1 MLSHQLA
8 QNLYREIEG
17 LKGQLEKV
25 TNDHRVLQQDF
36 VEMEL
41 DYKQE
46 KEEMMVKID
55 YLTELAGCGVPDD
68 WVDDQGNE
76 GENCKAVNLW
86 NKWQEKWCSEYQHDG
101 DEKPKCWWELV
112 DVIDQRNDEL
122 GNLRIQEVD
131 RFQKRDHERLASLLE
146 SQKEVD
152 ALTKKNLEMASQID
166 LMGIAAGA
174 NISASENR
182 ERDYRQQIDS
192 LRTVCEANISASDN
206 RERDYRQQIDKLE
219 SAAADAAEAM
229 GNLSKEVTQLKEE
242 LDRYKNSSTQENEG
256 YWFKRYTQK
265 SARTAELDKE
275 VSEHQDQINEMGQR
289 FENRDRDYRA
299 QINELNDENTVLENK
314 IYDLEYT
321 LREIMR
327 IGGEA
332 QVRQEEEDE

>member
-1 MLSHQLA
+1 MLSHHLA

-17 LKGQLEKV
+17 LKGQLEAV
-25 TNDHRVLQQDF
+25 TNDNYVLQQNF

-41 DYKQE
+41 DYNQE
-46 KEEMMVKID
+46 KEEMMAKID

-86 NKWQEKWCSEYQHDG
+86 NKWQEKWCSDYQHDG
-101 DEKPKCWWELV
+101 DEKPKCWWELA
-112 DVIDQRNDEL
+112 DMIDQRNDEL
-122 GNLRIQEVD
+122 GNLRSQELVSS
-131 RFQKRDHERLASLLE
+131 QKRDHERLAALRE

-152 ALTKKNLEMASQID
+152 ALTKKNLEMACQID
-166 LMGIAAGA
+166 TLETAGA

-182 ERDYRQQIDS
+182 ERMYRTQIS
-192 LRTVCEANISASDN
+192 G
-206 RERDYRQQIDKLE
+206 LE
-219 SAAADAAEAM
+219 TAAADAAVAM

-265 SARTAELDKE
+265 SAELDKE
-275 VSEHQDQINEMGQR
+275 VSEHQDQINEMARR

-299 QINELNDENTVLENK
+299 QINEHNDENTFLENK

-332 QVRQEEEDE
+332 QLRREEEDE

>member
-1 MLSHQLA
+1 MLVGTRW
-8 QNLYREIEG
+8 Y
-17 LKGQLEKV
+17 
-25 TNDHRVLQQDF
+25 
-36 VEMEL
+36 
-41 DYKQE
+41 
-46 KEEMMVKID
+46 
-55 YLTELAGCGVPDD
+55 D
-68 WVDDQGNE
+68 W
-76 GENCKAVNLW
+76 
-86 NKWQEKWCSEYQHDG
+86 ST
-101 DEKPKCWWELV
+101 
-112 DVIDQRNDEL
+112 QRLL

-131 RFQKRDHERLASLLE
+131 RFQKRDHERLAALRE

-152 ALTKKNLEMASQID
+152 ALTKKNLEMACQID
-166 LMGIAAGA
+166 TLETAAG
-174 NISASENR
+174 
-182 ERDYRQQIDS
+182 
-192 LRTVCEANISASDN
+192 ANISASDN

-219 SAAADAAEAM
+219 SAAADAAVAM

-275 VSEHQDQINEMGQR
+275 VSEYQDEINEMGRR

-332 QVRQEEEDE
+332 QLRQEEEDE

>member
-1 MLSHQLA
+1 MLSHHLA

-46 KEEMMVKID
+46 KEEMMAKID

-101 DEKPKCWWELV
+101 DEKPKCWWELA
-112 DVIDQRNDEL
+112 DMIDQRNDEL
-122 GNLRIQEVD
+122 GNLRIQEVE
-131 RFQKRDHERLASLLE
+131 RFQKRDHETLAALRE

-152 ALTKKNLEMASQID
+152 ALTKKNLEMACQID
-166 LMGIAAGA
+166 TLETAAG
-174 NISASENR
+174 
-182 ERDYRQQIDS
+182 
-192 LRTVCEANISASDN
+192 ANISASDN

-219 SAAADAAEAM
+219 SAAVDAAVAM

-327 IGGEA
+327 IGGEGMKK
-332 QVRQEEEDE
+332 DEGKDE

>member
-1 MLSHQLA
+1 
-8 QNLYREIEG
+8 
-17 LKGQLEKV
+17 
-25 TNDHRVLQQDF
+25 
-36 VEMEL
+36 MEL

-46 KEEMMVKID
+46 KEEMMAKID

-101 DEKPKCWWELV
+101 DEKPKCWWELA
-112 DVIDQRNDEL
+112 DMIDQRNDEL
-122 GNLRIQEVD
+122 GNLRSQEVV
-131 RFQKRDHERLASLLE
+131 RFQKRDHETLTALQE

-152 ALTKKNLEMASQID
+152 ALTKKNLEMSCQID
-166 LMGIAAGA
+166 ALG
-174 NISASENR
+174 
-182 ERDYRQQIDS
+182 
-192 LRTVCEANISASDN
+192 TVCEANISASDN
-206 RERDYRQQIDKLE
+206 RDRDYRQQIDKLE
-219 SAAADAAEAM
+219 TAADVKIKEM
-229 GNLSKEVTQLKEE
+229 NNLSKEVTQLKEE

-256 YWFKRYTQK
+256 YWFKKYTKK
-265 SARTAELDKE
+265 SARTDELDKE

-314 IYDLEYT
+314 NYDLEYT
-321 LREIMR
+321 LKEIIR

-332 QVRQEEEDE
+332 TKTDEGKDE